1 METQDTHS
9 PYVEHKDLKV
19 IFVADNSFSIRWEK
33 AKDKETPTW
42 LIRYVV
48 AIKETDN
55 PDDTWHIVQGLD
67 IDSFTFT
74 DLKSYTRYSCVV
86 LAYDEDGHVTAYPG
100 VDSCLTVTTRWNR
113 PSPTA
118 PDSTIKVTEV
128 KQHSISIQWKMASD
142 EITEEK
148 DILYMPIIGEK
159 GVRGSSMIVHEEKG
173 ICNYTFTGLKM
184 GTIYTISIW
193 AVDQASHMMIYPN
206 FDGMDVRTLGPDNSA
221 PTIKNKGIVVTD
233 VQAHSISIKWEKA
246 TDNVTLQKDLLY
258 SIILKEADADPH
270 EPATTIYEEKGICA
284 YTIRDLKSNTAYRID
299 VDVVDEARCV
309 SDYYDFRGGL
319 IVTTLEDKSG
329 DTLAPTVRDSQLR
342 VVDKTN
348 HSITI
353 RWEEATDETTHW
365 SDIQY
370 IVGIRK
376 AGTRDMW
383 RIDREGKAFDMH
395 TLQNLEPD
403 TAYDIF
409 VKAYDK
415 AGNVLQYSGPDAYL
429 TVTTKEGDIQAPT
442 APSKHLNVKDV
453 TETSIAI
460 EWEPAKDDVT
470 QDKDIRYIVALT
482 KADDKED
489 PWRVVHQGT
498 DFHKYTFKDL
508 KPNTRYSFF
517 VMAFDEAGN
526 MIQYPGLDRSV
537 TVETLS
543 W

>member
-193 AVDQASHMMIYPN
+193 AVDQANHMMIYPN

-284 YTIRDLKSNTAYRID
+284 YTIRDLKSNTSYRIN
-299 VDVVDEARCV
+299 VAVKDEN
-309 SDYYDFRGGL
+309 SHITYYYKVHTGI
-319 IVTTLEDKSG
+319 IVTTLEDDFS
-329 DTLAPTVRDSQLR
+329 DTLAPTVQNRQIR
-342 VVDKTN
+342 VVDTTN
-348 HSITI
+348 HSISI
-353 RWEEATDETTHW
+353 RWDEATDDTTHW
-365 SDIQY
+365 SDIEY
-370 IVGIRK
+370 LVGIRK
-376 AGTRDMW
+376 SCSMDTW
-383 RIDREGKAFDMH
+383 HIDRKGKGFNTH
-395 TLQNLEPD
+395 TFQNLKPGLSYE
-403 TAYDIF
+403 IF
-409 VKAYDK
+409 IKAYDK
-415 AGNVLQYSGPDAYL
+415 AGNLLQYPSPDAYL
-429 TVTTKEGDIQAPT
+429 TVHTKEGDNQAPT
-442 APSKHLNVKDV
+442 APSKYLTVMDV

-460 EWEPAKDDVT
+460 EWEPAKDNVT
-470 QDKDIRYIVALT
+470 QDKDIRYVVALT

-489 PWRVVHQGT
+489 PWRIVHQGT
-498 DFHKYTFKDL
+498 GFHKFTFKDL
-508 KPNTRYSFF
+508 KPGTRYSFF